1 MSGDRE
7 IAVPWKGG
15 SKARLRLRAEIERP
29 AQEVSDNGTANSD
42 IGDREILVDRH
53 AASKL

>member
-42 IGDREILVDRH
+42 IGDQKIRCR
-53 AASKL
+53 